1 MFKIRSFNF
10 DHLPLQVRIF
20 QLLDEP
26 IIDAIREK
34 LKIKTYI
41 RDSNIMSLGSLVDKM
56 VFIIRGTMVS
66 KGEDGNSSPLSE
78 GDVCGEELLTWCLE
92 HSSINKGKPAA
103 ATPF

>member
-1 MFKIRSFNF
+1 MFRIRSFNF
-10 DHLPLQVRIF
+10 DHLLLQVRIF

-34 LKIKTYI
+34 LKTKTYI
-41 RDSNIMSLGSLVDKM
+41 RGSNIMSLGSLVDKM

-66 KGEDGNSSPLSE
+66 KGEDGISSPLSE

-103 ATPF
+103 IAPF